1 MREENEGRMMSWR
14 KEHRKKELGSLLLK
28 VEQFQSRDGREPD
41 CSELL
46 NGKALRK

>member
-28 VEQFQSRDGREPD
+28 SRAVSEP
-41 CSELL
+41 
-46 NGKALRK
+46 